1 MKENSVTI
9 RGSPEFVAFMAAEV
23 KKLRSYNIEFDTGA
37 SRDQKRPGQC
47 VWYIRYRTL
56 PSGR

>member
-1 MKENSVTI
+1 MKENSVTT

-23 KKLRSYNIEFDTGA
+23 
-37 SRDQKRPGQC
+37 QKRPGQC
-47 VWYIRYRTL
+47 VWYIKYRTL